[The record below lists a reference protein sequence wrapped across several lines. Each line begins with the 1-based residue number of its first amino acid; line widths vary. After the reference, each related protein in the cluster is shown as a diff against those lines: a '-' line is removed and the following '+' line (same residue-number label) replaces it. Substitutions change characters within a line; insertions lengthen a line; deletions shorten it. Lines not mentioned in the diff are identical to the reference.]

1 MAKNLVIVESPA
13 KARTIGRF
21 LGKDYLVEASMG
33 HVRDLAKKVG
43 PNDAVTG
50 VELTAEGAFI
60 PRYEVTRGKGTI
72 VAKIKK
78 EAKAAENV
86 YLATDQ
92 DREGEAIAWHL
103 LEAASIDINKVKRVV
118 FHEITEPAIE
128 EAFANPRVL
137 DTDLVNAQQ
146 ARRVL
151 DRLVGFSLSPTLWR
165 KVRRNLSAGRVQS
178 VAVRMIVDKEKIIS
192 DFIKEEF
199 WIIDS
204 VLKNSEDTLF
214 KSSLLTVNGEKSS
227 ISNEKEAKD
236 ILEKLEDSVFT
247 VSKCE
252 TKESKKRPSAPF
264 ITSTLQQEASRKLR
278 FSSTRTMNVA
288 QRLYE
293 GKSVDGRDEVG
304 LITYM
309 RTDSTNVSSLA
320 LSEIKI
326 FINDKYGPDYLP
338 STPRTYSKKVQ
349 GAQEAHEAIRP
360 TSITRTPESLKNT
373 LDPDELRL
381 YRIIWRRMLS
391 SQMVD
396 ALYDRTVIDIKAT
409 SSKSND
415 FYGFRTTGNVLKFE
429 GFQAV
434 YSENKDEDSIEDEDN
449 IEDEGK
455 DKNLPK
461 LTDGQELLCTKLQ
474 EEQKFTQP
482 PARFS
487 EASLINSLEKEGVG
501 RPSTYASTISTI
513 QDREYVLLE
522 KGRLHPT
529 LLGKAVTGFLTE
541 HFENVLN
548 VEFTSLMEKK
558 LDLIAEGSLKWNPM
572 VLEFY
577 EPFNKVVESVLQ
589 DAPRVD
595 YRLLEE
601 KTDMVCEKCESP
613 MVIKTGRNG
622 RFVACS
628 GFPDCK
634 NAISLTLSILGIDVR
649 CPKCN
654 QGELAEKKKTKG
666 NKRFYGCLNY
676 PDCDFA
682 INSIPFS
689 QPCPECSWLLIASGT
704 SSVRCSSKECGYRG
718 SQKDLDRLQK
728 ELT

>member
-1 MAKNLVIVESPA
+1 
-13 KARTIGRF
+13 
-21 LGKDYLVEASMG
+21 
-33 HVRDLAKKVG
+33 
-43 PNDAVTG
+43 
-50 VELTAEGAFI
+50 
-60 PRYEVTRGKGTI
+60 
-72 VAKIKK
+72 
-78 EAKAAENV
+78 
-86 YLATDQ
+86 
-92 DREGEAIAWHL
+92 
-103 LEAASIDINKVKRVV
+103 
-118 FHEITEPAIE
+118 
-128 EAFANPRVL
+128 
-137 DTDLVNAQQ
+137 
-146 ARRVL
+146 
-151 DRLVGFSLSPTLWR
+151 
-165 KVRRNLSAGRVQS
+165 
-178 VAVRMIVDKEKIIS
+178 
-192 DFIKEEF
+192 
-199 WIIDS
+199 
-204 VLKNSEDTLF
+204 
-214 KSSLLTVNGEKSS
+214 
-227 ISNEKEAKD
+227 
-236 ILEKLEDSVFT
+236 
-247 VSKCE
+247 
-252 TKESKKRPSAPF
+252 
-264 ITSTLQQEASRKLR
+264 
-278 FSSTRTMNVA
+278 
-288 QRLYE
+288 
-293 GKSVDGRDEVG
+293 
-304 LITYM
+304 
-309 RTDSTNVSSLA
+309 
-320 LSEIKI
+320 
-326 FINDKYGPDYLP
+326 
-338 STPRTYSKKVQ
+338 
-349 GAQEAHEAIRP
+349 
-360 TSITRTPESLKNT
+360 
-373 LDPDELRL
+373 
-381 YRIIWRRMLS
+381 
-391 SQMVD
+391 MVD

-474 EEQKFTQP
+474 DEQKFTQP

>member
-326 FINDKYGPDYLP
+326 FINDKYGPGYLP

-474 EEQKFTQP
+474 DEQKFTQP